1 MPLPDAVVAV
11 VLSGPFVLMIRRG
24 PNGPDP
30 GYWAPPSGK
39 IEPGEGQEAAVTR
52 EVKEE
57 VGVTIRPVRKVWESI
72 SAGGTHTLHWWLA
85 DAEDRELRPDRR
97 EASEARWV
105 AVSEIATLQPTF
117 PGDRYF
123 FEEILTVMSSG
134 PARDIQVASA
144 SRVDDELIA
153 AFNRLIPQLS
163 RSAAVPTPDL
173 IREIVDAPATTVL
186 VARDGRDSGRI
197 VGLLTL
203 VVFRIP
209 TGVRAW
215 IEDVVVDESVRGRG
229 VGEALSQ
236 EAIRQ
241 AVGSGA
247 RTVELTSRP
256 SREAA
261 NRLYQRLGFVRR
273 DSNVY
278 RYTP

>member
-1 MPLPDAVVAV
+1 M
-11 VLSGPFVLMIRRG
+11 GTRG
-24 PNGPDP
+24 
-30 GYWAPPSGK
+30 APQAGE
-39 IEPGEGQEAAVTR
+39 IE
-52 EVKEE
+52 
-57 VGVTIRPVRKVWESI
+57 
-72 SAGGTHTLHWWLA
+72 
-85 DAEDRELRPDRR
+85 
-97 EASEARWV
+97 
-105 AVSEIATLQPTF
+105 VS
-117 PGDRYF
+117 
-123 FEEILTVMSSG
+123 
-134 PARDIQVASA
+134 PAR
-144 SRVDDELIA
+144 RVDDALIA

-173 IREIVDAPATTVL
+173 IREIVEAQSTTVL
-186 VARDGRDSGRI
+186 IARDQREDGRI

-215 IEDVVVDESVRGRG
+215 IEDVVVDEAVRGRG

-236 EAIRQ
+236 D
-241 AVGSGA
+241 AVRRALGLGA

-261 NRLYQRLGFVRR
+261 NRLYQRLGFVQR

>member
-1 MPLPDAVVAV
+1 M
-11 VLSGPFVLMIRRG
+11 GTRG
-24 PNGPDP
+24 
-30 GYWAPPSGK
+30 APQAGE
-39 IEPGEGQEAAVTR
+39 IE
-52 EVKEE
+52 
-57 VGVTIRPVRKVWESI
+57 
-72 SAGGTHTLHWWLA
+72 
-85 DAEDRELRPDRR
+85 
-97 EASEARWV
+97 
-105 AVSEIATLQPTF
+105 VS
-117 PGDRYF
+117 
-123 FEEILTVMSSG
+123 
-134 PARDIQVASA
+134 PAR
-144 SRVDDELIA
+144 RVDDALIA

-173 IREIVDAPATTVL
+173 IREIVEAQSNTVL
-186 VARDGRDSGRI
+186 IARDQRDDGRI

-203 VVFRIP
+203 VVVRIP

-215 IEDVVVDESVRGRG
+215 IEDVVVDEAVRGRG

-236 EAIRQ
+236 EAVRR
-241 AVGSGA
+241 ALGLGA

>member
-1 MPLPDAVVAV
+1 MSPTPGGEIKVSAA
-11 VLSGPFVLMIRRG
+11 SG
-24 PNGPDP
+24 
-30 GYWAPPSGK
+30 
-39 IEPGEGQEAAVTR
+39 
-52 EVKEE
+52 
-57 VGVTIRPVRKVWESI
+57 
-72 SAGGTHTLHWWLA
+72 
-85 DAEDRELRPDRR
+85 
-97 EASEARWV
+97 
-105 AVSEIATLQPTF
+105 
-117 PGDRYF
+117 
-123 FEEILTVMSSG
+123 
-134 PARDIQVASA
+134 
-144 SRVDDELIA
+144 VDDELIA

-163 RSAAVPTPDL
+163 RSAAVPTPDA
-173 IREIVDAPATTVL
+173 IREIVEGPASTVL
-186 VARDGRDSGRI
+186 LARDDRERGRI

-215 IEDVVVDESVRGRG
+215 IEDVVVDDAVRGRG

-236 EAIRQ
+236 EAIRR
-241 AVGSGA
+241 AVEAGA